1 MISTYTG
8 KHLKN
13 IVSEEEELKFQ
24 NSIGGG
30 GREGWERKIQTFP
43 LMGPKMSIPICLLIT

>member
-24 NSIGGG
+24 NSISGG
-30 GREGWERKIQTFP
+30 GREGWERKIQTFS